1 MKFSPQNERQFAVVG
16 LGRFGRNIAKSLHEM
31 GYDVLAIDKDM
42 EKVQDCSHEVT
53 HVVQA
58 DTTDEEALRS
68 LGILNFDVVIVAIGD
83 DTEAN
88 IMTTLQLKEI
98 GVPYIVAIAKSPL
111 QIKVLE
117 KIGANRIVAPERD
130 MARRVA
136 YNLASTNIMDYIE
149 LSPKFSIVEIAV
161 PKAIRNKTLSES
173 NIRAKYGLNVV
184 AIKRHDNLII
194 SPLIL
199 FLDLIFFLFNI
210 SVISIPL
217 YDFSFSSSAFLTL
230 FSTSS
235 QSSLFPIYYLPI
247 I

>member
-1 MKFSPQNERQFAVVG
+1 MKLSAQNERQFAVIG
-16 LGRFGRNIAKSLHEM
+16 LGRFGRNIAKALYEM

-42 EKVQDCSHEVT
+42 ERVQEFSHEVT

-58 DTTDEEALRS
+58 DSTDEDALRS
-68 LGILNFDVVIVAIGD
+68 LGILNFDVVIVAIGKD
-83 DTEAN
+83 AEAN

-98 GVPYIVAIAKSPL
+98 GVPYIVAIARTVL

-117 KIGANRIVAPERD
+117 KIGANRVVSPERD

-149 LSPKFSIVEIAV
+149 LSPKFSIVEIAI
-161 PKAIRNKTLSES
+161 PKLLRNKTLRES

-194 SPLIL
+194 SPLPTEIL
-199 FLDLIFFLFNI
+199 MENDIAIVVGSNE
-210 SVISIPL
+210 SINRL
-217 YDFSFSSSAFLTL
+217 EELEK
-230 FSTSS
+230 
-235 QSSLFPIYYLPI
+235 
-247 I
+247 